1 VVTLDSSVRL
11 VALQFSFSNADAI
24 PTSVKRLDR
33 ETPEERNERK
43 NHASGT
49 PLIEPTENCSLV
61 DFLDEIKSAGY
72 EMVDA
77 LYKERIDPKD
87 PRGRRMYHMVR
98 FLFAR
103 REFVDLSEEFK
114 ATRDI
119 ISRELR
125 SICEVAMWRIR
136 AFLNPFFEKGEEVIG
151 YHAISINLESRKPLF
166 RPDGQPVTVWQ
177 KDEKG
182 NRVGDAPLPLK
193 PDHYLCIKDNAVQL
207 TASL

>member
-1 VVTLDSSVRL
+1 MIALDSVRL
-11 VALQFSFSNADAI
+11 VALQFSFSNPKAI
-24 PTSVKRLDR
+24 PVSVKRLGS

-43 NHASGT
+43 NHSSGT
-49 PLIEPTENCSLV
+49 MVIEPTENCSLI
-61 DFLDEIKSAGY
+61 DFLDELKGAGY

-103 REFVDLSEEFK
+103 HEFVDLSEEFK
-114 ATRDI
+114 AMRDI

-125 SICEVAMWRIR
+125 GICEVVMWRVR
-136 AFLNPFFEKGEEVIG
+136 VFLNPFYKGGEEIIG
-151 YHAISINLESRKPLF
+151 HHTISVNFESRRPLF

-182 NRVGDAPLPLK
+182 NRVGNAPLPLK
-193 PDHYLCIKDNAVQL
+193 PDCCLRVKDNTLQLMVQ
-207 TASL
+207 S